1 MVIPLVSFESLHELL
16 AGLYDDMMKLC
27 DSMAS
32 VAIGIAGIG
41 ALLYISYRVWKS
53 LAQAEPIDVFPLLRP
68 FALALCILLFQ
79 PLVLGSLNGILGLV
93 VKGTHSLLTEQV
105 FDMNNFQN
113 QKDALENENLVRDMN
128 TVCQTLD
135 ADYDK
140 QIEQLDWT
148 PKEALALN
156 AMQTMLVAHTQESLL
171 TKIFRWLLEFMFKV
185 ASLVIDTIRTFYLV
199 VLSILGPLAFA
210 ISVYDGFQATLSQW
224 FCKYVSV
231 YLWLPISD
239 LFGALLARLQVLS
252 LQKDLELMRADPFYM
267 FDSSNMVYLVFLAIG
282 IFGYFTI
289 PSIASWVVQANG
301 FGSYNRMV
309 TRAGSTVKNVITG
322 TVGTLV
328 GNAWIKARAIQKGH
342 NHNS

>member
-252 LQKDLELMRADPFYM
+252 LQKDLELMRTDPFYM

-289 PSIASWVVQANG
+289 PSIASWVVQDNG

-328 GNAWIKARAIQKGH
+328 GTAWLKARAIQKGH

>member
-1 MVIPLVSFESLHELL
+1 MAVPLVSFESLHELL
-16 AGLYDDMMKLC
+16 GRLYDDMMELC

-41 ALLYISYRVWKS
+41 ALLYISYRVWKA
-53 LAQAEPIDVFPLLRP
+53 LAQAEPIDVFPLLWP

-79 PLVLGSLNGILGLV
+79 PLVLGTLNGILGVV
-93 VKGTHSLLTEQV
+93 VKGTHSLLTAQV
-105 FDMNNFQN
+105 FDMNDFQT

-128 TVCQTLD
+128 MVCQTLD

-140 QIEQLDWT
+140 QIERLDWA
-148 PKEALALN
+148 PEEALALN
-156 AMQTMLVAHTQESLL
+156 AMQTMLVAHTQESFL
-171 TKIFRWLLEFMFKV
+171 TKIFRWLLEFMFKT
-185 ASLVIDTIRTFYLV
+185 ASLIIDTIRTFYLV

-252 LQKDLELMRADPFYM
+252 LQKDLELMRTDPFYM

-301 FGSYNRMV
+301 FGPYNRMV

-322 TVGTLV
+322 SVGALA
-328 GNAWIKARAIQKGH
+328 GNAWIKARTVQKGH
-342 NHNS
+342 DNNS

>member
-185 ASLVIDTIRTFYLV
+185 ASLVIDTTRTFYLV

-239 LFGALLARLQVLS
+239 LFGALLARLQVCPCRKIWS
-252 LQKDLELMRADPFYM
+252 
-267 FDSSNMVYLVFLAIG
+267 
-282 IFGYFTI
+282 
-289 PSIASWVVQANG
+289 
-301 FGSYNRMV
+301 
-309 TRAGSTVKNVITG
+309 
-322 TVGTLV
+322 
-328 GNAWIKARAIQKGH
+328 
-342 NHNS
+342 

>member
-1 MVIPLVSFESLHELL
+1 MAVPLVSFESLHELL
-16 AGLYDDMMKLC
+16 GRLYDDMMELC

-41 ALLYISYRVWKS
+41 ALLYISYRVWKA

-79 PLVLGSLNGILGLV
+79 PLVLGTLNGILGVV
-93 VKGTHSLLTEQV
+93 VKGTHSLLTAQV
-105 FDMNNFQN
+105 FDMNDFQT

-128 TVCQTLD
+128 MVCQTLD

-140 QIEQLDWT
+140 QIERLDWA
-148 PKEALALN
+148 PEEALALN
-156 AMQTMLVAHTQESLL
+156 AMQTMLVAHTQESFL
-171 TKIFRWLLEFMFKV
+171 TKIFRWLLEFMFKT
-185 ASLVIDTIRTFYLV
+185 ASLIIDTIRTFYLV

-252 LQKDLELMRADPFYM
+252 LQKDLELMRTDPFYM

-301 FGSYNRMV
+301 FGPYNRMV

-322 TVGTLV
+322 SVGALA
-328 GNAWIKARAIQKGH
+328 GNAWIKARTVQKSH
-342 NHNS
+342 DNNS

>member
-1 MVIPLVSFESLHELL
+1 MAVPLVSFESLHELL
-16 AGLYDDMMKLC
+16 GRLYDDMMELC

-41 ALLYISYRVWKS
+41 ALLYISYRVWKA

-79 PLVLGSLNGILGLV
+79 PLVLGTLNGILGVV
-93 VKGTHSLLTEQV
+93 VKGTHSLLTAQV
-105 FDMNNFQN
+105 FDMNDFQT

-128 TVCQTLD
+128 MVCQTLD

-140 QIEQLDWT
+140 QIERLDWA
-148 PKEALALN
+148 PEEALALN
-156 AMQTMLVAHTQESLL
+156 AMQTMLVAHTQESFL
-171 TKIFRWLLEFMFKV
+171 TKIFRWLLEFMFKT
-185 ASLVIDTIRTFYLV
+185 ASLIIDTIRTFYLV

-252 LQKDLELMRADPFYM
+252 LQKDLELMRTDPFYM

-301 FGSYNRMV
+301 FGPYNRMV

-322 TVGTLV
+322 SVGALA
-328 GNAWIKARAIQKGH
+328 GNAWIKARTVQKGH
-342 NHNS
+342 DNNS

>member
-1 MVIPLVSFESLHELL
+1 MAVPLVSFESLHELL
-16 AGLYDDMMKLC
+16 GRLYDDMMELC

-41 ALLYISYRVWKS
+41 ALLYISYRVWKA

-79 PLVLGSLNGILGLV
+79 PLVLGTLNGILGVV
-93 VKGTHSLLTEQV
+93 VKGTHSLLTAQV
-105 FDMNNFQN
+105 FDMNDFQT

-128 TVCQTLD
+128 MVCQTLD

-140 QIEQLDWT
+140 QIERLDWA
-148 PKEALALN
+148 PEEALALN
-156 AMQTMLVAHTQESLL
+156 AMQTMLVAHAQESFL
-171 TKIFRWLLEFMFKV
+171 TKIFRWLLEFMFKT
-185 ASLVIDTIRTFYLV
+185 ASLIIDTIRTFYLV

-252 LQKDLELMRADPFYM
+252 LQKDLELMRTDPFYM

-301 FGSYNRMV
+301 FGPYNRMV

-322 TVGTLV
+322 SVGALA
-328 GNAWIKARAIQKGH
+328 GNAWIKARTVQKGH
-342 NHNS
+342 DNNS

>member
-171 TKIFRWLLEFMFKV
+171 TKIFDGCWNSCSRSRRWLSTPSE
-185 ASLVIDTIRTFYLV
+185 
-199 VLSILGPLAFA
+199 LSIW
-210 ISVYDGFQATLSQW
+210 SY
-224 FCKYVSV
+224 Y
-231 YLWLPISD
+231 
-239 LFGALLARLQVLS
+239 
-252 LQKDLELMRADPFYM
+252 PF
-267 FDSSNMVYLVFLAIG
+267 
-282 IFGYFTI
+282 
-289 PSIASWVVQANG
+289 
-301 FGSYNRMV
+301 
-309 TRAGSTVKNVITG
+309 
-322 TVGTLV
+322 
-328 GNAWIKARAIQKGH
+328 
-342 NHNS
+342 

>member
-1 MVIPLVSFESLHELL
+1 MAVPLVSFESLHELL
-16 AGLYDDMMKLC
+16 GRLYDDMMELC

-41 ALLYISYRVWKS
+41 ALLYISYRVWKA

-79 PLVLGSLNGILGLV
+79 PLVLGTLNGILGVV
-93 VKGTHSLLTEQV
+93 VKGTHSLLTAQV
-105 FDMNNFQN
+105 FDMNDFQT

-128 TVCQTLD
+128 MVCRTLD
-135 ADYDK
+135 TDYDK
-140 QIEQLDWT
+140 QIERLDWA
-148 PKEALALN
+148 PEEALALN
-156 AMQTMLVAHTQESLL
+156 AMQTMLVAHTQESFL
-171 TKIFRWLLEFMFKV
+171 TKIFRWLLEFMFKT
-185 ASLVIDTIRTFYLV
+185 ASLIIDTIRTFYLV

-252 LQKDLELMRADPFYM
+252 LQKDLELMRTDPFYM

-301 FGSYNRMV
+301 FGPYNRMV

-322 TVGTLV
+322 SVGALA
-328 GNAWIKARAIQKGH
+328 GNAWIKARTVQKGH
-342 NHNS
+342 DNNS